1 MKANRL
7 DILEWIMK
15 KGMVWAY
22 ELEEHA
28 HSPNN
33 VEVVVPLVLVQP
45 LVTIQS
51 SYF

>member
-1 MKANRL
+1 MKATRL
-7 DILEWIMK
+7 DILEWIVK

-28 HSPNN
+28 HTPTN
-33 VEVVVPLVLVQP
+33 VEVVVPLVLTQP
-45 LVTIQS
+45 LLTTHS